1 MCFRKL
7 SFFKTKNLAVTL
19 WICDTTQYLKDI
31 SHLKIACC
39 YLKEFLRLLWL
50 WSRQEELVYF
60 SLKSVTL
67 QSHQGRSMQEF
78 TRPIH
83 LPGVSEGHLEATSQ
97 RQQSTSSP
105 PACWRNW
112 DLRQELSWQGPV
124 SQQESGSWSCSWAGC
139 NAGVTRIHWSSG
151 KELGTMVS
159 YAREPCACALNC
171 CNHCSLLALQRAQE
185 RSAEGVI
192 LEGEFFP
199 TCLPLSE
206 CQAGGSKAMRHLG
219 CWSHCCWYEAGR
231 WL

>member
-50 WSRQEELVYF
+50 RGRQEELVCF

-67 QSHQGRSMQEF
+67 QSHQRRCMQEF

-97 RQQSTSSP
+97 RQQSTSST

-124 SQQESGSWSCSWAGC
+124 SQQESASWSCPWAGC
-139 NAGVTRIHWSSG
+139 NAGITRIHWSSG
-151 KELGTMVS
+151 KDIAHNGELCQGAVCFVHWTAASTAVKQ
-159 YAREPCACALNC
+159 
-171 CNHCSLLALQRAQE
+171 ALQRL
-185 RSAEGVI
+185 RKDLLKV
-192 LEGEFFP
+192 LF
-199 TCLPLSE
+199 
-206 CQAGGSKAMRHLG
+206 
-219 CWSHCCWYEAGR
+219 
-231 WL
+231 